1 MKTENS
7 ILIFTVSISLK
18 HLLFIATA
26 RLRLKTAYVSVR
38 ARQGRLGLKI
48 FRYSKLGKGAF
59 PGQGSG
65 AYSPSKKMF
74 LKHSKA
80 LQSAL
85 HNLFMR
91 KIIFSNHHTTDINN
105 VSNVKSC

>member
-1 MKTENS
+1 MASLVFKDRDTGGS
-7 ILIFTVSISLK
+7 RGAMAPSKIFSS
-18 HLLFIATA
+18 
-26 RLRLKTAYVSVR
+26 S
-38 ARQGRLGLKI
+38 QGRLGLKI

-80 LQSAL
+80 LQSEGQITDFFRTPPL
-85 HNLFMR
+85 KSQKNHTQKSQNHNKITSR
-91 KIIFSNHHTTDINN
+91 KH
-105 VSNVKSC
+105 

>member
-1 MKTENS
+1 MQVQVKFKGCE
-7 ILIFTVSISLK
+7 
-18 HLLFIATA
+18 
-26 RLRLKTAYVSVR
+26 
-38 ARQGRLGLKI
+38 QGRLGLKI

-65 AYSPSKKMF
+65 AYSPGNKMF